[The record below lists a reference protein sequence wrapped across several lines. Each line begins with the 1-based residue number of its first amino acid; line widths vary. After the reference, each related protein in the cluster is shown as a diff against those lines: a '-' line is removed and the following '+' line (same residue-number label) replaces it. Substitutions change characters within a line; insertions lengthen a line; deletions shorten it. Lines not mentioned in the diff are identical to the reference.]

1 MTIQSA
7 PSLGWV
13 GFQQCVMKNDF
24 KLYLKFFYAPI
35 LTQISAQ
42 AHVRAQKYAHTLT
55 VWLQSN
61 LPVCRFNN
69 LLSMCGESKQ
79 DIVLLSD
86 ANKLEAS
93 LIPGVPSPELRFG
106 LGFNVYYVVLHL
118 GP

>member
-1 MTIQSA
+1 MVPKYYVGGRRCKWTLRSDPGQRIQLRFLDI
-7 PSLGWV
+7 SLREEV
-13 GFQQCVMKNDF
+13 SQSSHPQCADSIRV
-24 KLYLKFFYAPI
+24 
-35 LTQISAQ
+35 TE
-42 AHVRAQKYAHTLT
+42 RG
-55 VWLQSN
+55 
-61 LPVCRFNN
+61 RN